1 MYKEFI
7 NQLVSDCIEP
17 LDSDTKIGI
26 MIDHEFFNYP
36 INLPLID
43 KHELDASIIWSYFQ
57 NVVQSKKDKLIID
70 INTTQIRLQ
79 NYLKGGV
86 NENLMMII

>member
-1 MYKEFI
+1 
-7 NQLVSDCIEP
+7 
-17 LDSDTKIGI
+17 

-57 NVVQSKKDKLIID
+57 NVVQSKKDKLITIPLFCL
-70 INTTQIRLQ
+70 RFSMPL
-79 NYLKGGV
+79 
-86 NENLMMII
+86 NL